1 MHGDGEGH
9 RRALQAAS
17 APRRDRLLKHGG
29 GAPQVRHALAE
40 RVAEQKAVRLAA
52 QLDIDV
58 SKFDGDP
65 RRALAES
72 LIIAQSWAAR
82 SGFKKGDVI
91 EASAS
96 FITALGSAACA
107 VTRSAGASPTH
118 DQLGEQ
124 VAASNSTG

>member
-82 SGFKKGDVI
+82 FGTLLGGSK
-91 EASAS
+91 
-96 FITALGSAACA
+96 TAICGTPGSSPS
-107 VTRSAGASPTH
+107 SAGPS
-118 DQLGEQ
+118 
-124 VAASNSTG
+124 STWP

>member
-1 MHGDGEGH
+1 MS
-9 RRALQAAS
+9 RIVIAS
-17 APRRDRLLKHGG
+17 PLL
-29 GAPQVRHALAE
+29 
-40 RVAEQKAVRLAA
+40 
-52 QLDIDV
+52 
-58 SKFDGDP
+58 
-65 RRALAES
+65 
-72 LIIAQSWAAR
+72 
-82 SGFKKGDVI
+82 GFKKGDVI